1 MWSSNSTQN
10 RPSKTCF
17 HKPISGL
24 GMEKKLNLTQQKHA
38 FTNQKKCS
46 TAQFWVTGHWSV
58 QLSVIEKCRTDSILT
73 HTHTHLEHNYCILL
87 LRIIIL
93 LLLHNVPSV
102 LWRCWLGGRKGI
114 RPVKNWVVGAGVV
127 ICLERGAD
135 LHMAQRMP
143 LPLTVSCFI
152 KIQIGV
158 TFLVPAH
165 PGSPGKRAVKQ
176 LCVCVCVCVCY
187 FYIMC
192 VCVFIANRWLR
203 KKWVCWMG
211 RYWSIDTNTSVIFLK
226 FLHLQVDKNRFK
238 VMFWGIKCDFAVPL
252 LFLY

>member
-127 ICLERGAD
+127 ICLERGAECNSAPRSRQITTPSP
-135 LHMAQRMP
+135 HHSVFTGRMP
-143 LPLTVSCFI
+143 FLQPTVSI
-152 KIQIGV
+152 KALKAHYV
-158 TFLVPAH
+158 T
-165 PGSPGKRAVKQ
+165 VKV
-176 LCVCVCVCVCY
+176 L
-187 FYIMC
+187 
-192 VCVFIANRWLR
+192 
-203 KKWVCWMG
+203 
-211 RYWSIDTNTSVIFLK
+211 
-226 FLHLQVDKNRFK
+226 
-238 VMFWGIKCDFAVPL
+238 
-252 LFLY
+252 